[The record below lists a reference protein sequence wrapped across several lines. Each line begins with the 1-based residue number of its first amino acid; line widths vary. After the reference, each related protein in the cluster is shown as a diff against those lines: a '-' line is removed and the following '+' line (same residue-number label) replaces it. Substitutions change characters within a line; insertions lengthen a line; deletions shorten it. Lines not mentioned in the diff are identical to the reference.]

1 MDTILIIDDEQT
13 IRMLLSRILE
23 LEGYEVFQA
32 KDRASGLEML
42 KKHEV
47 QVILCDV
54 FLPDGNGVIMVP
66 ELKKLPH
73 KLISSYL
80 QHTEIFLMVYKPLK
94 MVLLTILLKVMTTE
108 KSSP

>member
-66 ELKKLPH
+66 ELKKIAPQAN
-73 KLISSYL
+73 I
-80 QHTEIFLMVYKPLK
+80 I
-94 MVLLTILLKVMTTE
+94 LLTAHGNIPDGV
-108 KSSP
+108 